1 MEKILWLSRHA
12 MTNEQREQLVSR
24 RQTFSWKAREAS
36 VEIVHLNVTLPAYG
50 YEAVRV
56 ILDLCKE
63 HEAGVVAAVLPA
75 HVAAAW
81 MVRGVRTVPRQF
93 GDDVALYLP
102 VSIPAPAAEG
112 ETRGGGFVFSHWET
126 Y

>member
-1 MEKILWLSRHA
+1 MEKILWISRHA
-12 MTNEQREQLVSR
+12 MTGEQKTALIQRREV
-24 RQTFSWKAREAS
+24 FSWKAREA
-36 VEIVHLNVTLPAYG
+36 VEIVHLNVTLPAHG

-81 MVRGVRTVPRQF
+81 ILRGVRCVPRQF

-102 VSIPAPAAEG
+102 VSVPAPAVEG
-112 ETRGGGFVFSHWET
+112 ETRGGGFVFSHWEVF
-126 Y
+126 

>member
-1 MEKILWLSRHA
+1 MDKILWLSRHA
-12 MTNEQREQLVSR
+12 MTKDQREELIR
-24 RQTFSWKAREAS
+24 RREIFSWKAREAP
-36 VEIVHLNVTLPAYG
+36 VEITHLNVTLPAHG

-63 HEAGVVAAVLPA
+63 HEAGVVAGVLPA
-75 HVAAAW
+75 HVVAAW
-81 MVRGVRTVPRQF
+81 MLRGVRCVPRQF

-102 VSIPAPAAEG
+102 VSIPAPAVEG
-112 ETRGGGFVFSHWET
+112 ETRGGGFVFSHWEA

>member
-1 MEKILWLSRHA
+1 MEKILWISRHA
-12 MTNEQREQLVSR
+12 MTDAQREELTR
-24 RQTFSWKAREAS
+24 RRPSWKTREGI
-36 VEIVHLNVTLPAYG
+36 EIVHLNVTLPAYG

-56 ILDLCKE
+56 ILDLCRE
-63 HEAGVVAAVLPA
+63 HQAGVVAAVLPA
-75 HVAAAW
+75 HVAASW

-102 VSIPAPAAEG
+102 VSIPAPAVEG
-112 ETRGGGFVFSHWET
+112 ETRGGGFVFSHWEA